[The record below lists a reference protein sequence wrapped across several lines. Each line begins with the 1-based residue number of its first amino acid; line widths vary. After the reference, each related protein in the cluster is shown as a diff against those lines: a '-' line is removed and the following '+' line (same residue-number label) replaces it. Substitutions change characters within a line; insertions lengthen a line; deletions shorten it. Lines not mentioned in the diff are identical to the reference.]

1 MSDYDT
7 LRHLADTVGLAA
19 MAMIFVSLCAWPFLP
34 GRKEANE
41 RMAKSIFEGE
51 DDGE

>member
-7 LRHLADTVGLAA
+7 LRHLADTVGLGA
-19 MAMIFVSLCAWPFLP
+19 MVVAFVILSLWPFLP
-34 GRKEANE
+34 GRRAAN
-41 RMAKSIFEGE
+41 RHMAHSIFEGE